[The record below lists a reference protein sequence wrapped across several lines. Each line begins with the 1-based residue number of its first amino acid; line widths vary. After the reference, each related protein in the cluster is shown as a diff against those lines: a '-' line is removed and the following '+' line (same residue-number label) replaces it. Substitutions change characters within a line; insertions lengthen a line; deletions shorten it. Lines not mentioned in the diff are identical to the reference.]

1 MRAGLAAAFEQPLLH
16 APAPLRCA
24 AAAACLLASATT
36 AVASLAFPW
45 FRLPAPTGPHPVGR
59 CTRVLVDPSRGAWV
73 TPEKGAPRR
82 LLVEVWYPA
91 APGRATRRCT
101 RCTYMDPV
109 LASAMSVSFLGPRLW
124 FVASHFSR
132 VPTASR
138 REAPPAAG
146 GRYPVLVFSH
156 GNVSTRLQNTS
167 LMEDLASHGFVCVAM
182 DHPFDAAVVAYPDGS
197 ALDFEWELPSPLD
210 APGVLAFRAAQVA
223 LRAGDVT
230 AVLDWLADGADGP
243 LAGLAD
249 VSRAAVAG
257 HSFGGAAAAR
267 AAATESRLRAAVLLD
282 AWQWPLGAAGPAAGL
297 PVPSLLFESDAFL
310 GDRDAFCAF
319 NSRMSSEMALNSTRA
334 WKVVARVGHYEYTDM
349 ALTAPLFMR
358 ALGLITLKPSQ
369 LVAFQ
374 RYQNVMVRSFLHE
387 FVVASAAN
395 ALGACASVDEG
406 GPCGAPAE
414 LAVPPS
420 PRPPPSPGRLRG
432 GSGAPLLPPVPSPP
446 RLRRMSS
453 HDRRRIDAASY
464 GLLYGPE
471 PPPWA
476 PPRSAFAAPVPREAL
491 AAEVDANLV
500 TPSQRRAM
508 RLLLQQ
514 IRRGDYE
521 IWDLQRHAWD
531 SLPDLLAMVIHTQP
545 SAAIR
550 AMLVQ
555 ADAELRAEAAKERA
569 AGRARRA
576 AAEAA
581 EAAASAEADAAF
593 ISSGKC

>member
-1 MRAGLAAAFEQPLLH
+1 
-16 APAPLRCA
+16 
-24 AAAACLLASATT
+24 
-36 AVASLAFPW
+36 VASLALPW
-45 FRLPAPTGPHPVGR
+45 FRLPPPTGPHPVGR
-59 CTRVLVDPSRGAWV
+59 VTRVLVDPSRGAWV
-73 TPEKGAPRR
+73 TPDKGAPRR
-82 LLVEVWYPA
+82 LLVDVWYPA

-101 RCTYMDPV
+101 RCAYMDPV
-109 LASAMSVSFLGPRLW
+109 LASAMSVSFLGPRMW

-146 GRYPVLVFSH
+146 GRFPVLVFSH

-182 DHPFDAAVVAYPDGS
+182 DHPFDAAVVAFPDGT

-223 LRAGDVT
+223 LRAGDVS

-267 AAATESRLRAAVLLD
+267 AAATEPRLRAAVLLD

-319 NSRMSSEMALNSTRA
+319 NSRMSSEMTLNSTRA

-358 ALGLITLKPSQ
+358 ALGLITLKQ
-369 LVAFQ
+369 RELVAFQ
-374 RYQNVMVRSFLHE
+374 RYQSVMVRSFLHE
-387 FVVASAAN
+387 FVVAPASG
-395 ALGACASVDEG
+395 ALGGCPSVDEG
-406 GPCGAPAE
+406 GPCNAPAE
-414 LAVPPS
+414 LAQVPPS
-420 PRPPPSPGRLRG
+420 PRPAPPPSPGRLSRTS
-432 GSGAPLLPPVPSPP
+432 SGAPPLPPVPSPP

-464 GLLYGPE
+464 GLSYGPE

-476 PPRSAFAAPVPREAL
+476 PPRYALAAPVPREAL

-521 IWDLQRHAWD
+521 IWDLPRHAWE
-531 SLPDLLAMVIHTQP
+531 SLPDLLALVIHTQP

-550 AMLVQ
+550 AMLIQ
-555 ADAELRAEAAKERA
+555 ADAELKAEEAAERA
-569 AGRARRA
+569 AGRRRRA

-581 EAAASAEADAAF
+581 EAAASAAADESYLA
-593 ISSGKC
+593 SGKC